1 MRIRKARLRLLNL
14 DTAIHDVLSLM
25 KYSDEPTCGR
35 QWLLISLILMNSIFV
50 VDAFKELFLMPS

>member
-14 DTAIHDVLSLM
+14 DTAIHDVLLM
-25 KYSDEPTCGR
+25 SSDEPACGG

-50 VDAFKELFLMPS
+50 VDAFEELVLMPS